1 MKDHGQYPVG
11 KEETVAAAR
20 DWLVR
25 MTSGEPTEEESR
37 RFESWLAQS
46 PSHRKAYEKERLFW
60 QRLGHLKASSGP
72 HTWTPASRSGAP
84 PDIARAAKG
93 RSSGRAR
100 RTFSAAGLAVA
111 CLSLYLLYG
120 DWLSAAIL
128 ADHRTVQGELLSVD
142 LPDGSTA
149 HLDTDT
155 ALAVTFD
162 ATERRIALL
171 RGEAL
176 FEVTPDPQRPFRV
189 EAAGGVIEAVGTAF
203 VVRRDGDAADVAVLE
218 GQVRVASPAA
228 AGGEAAAILARQGER
243 TRYVSGDSPGRPEAF
258 NLRTAAAW
266 RQGVILID
274 GLPLDRA
281 LAELD
286 RYRPGR
292 ILLMDESE
300 DYRPVSGAFDL
311 RNVDAAVAGLAATHG
326 LSVTA
331 VTDYL
336 LILH

>member
-1 MKDHGQYPVG
+1 MKDHGQHLG
-11 KEETVAAAR
+11 GEDETVAAAR

-25 MTSGEPTEEESR
+25 MTSGEPTAEESR
-37 RFESWLAQS
+37 RFQAWLAQS
-46 PSHRKAYEKERLFW
+46 PSHRKAYEQERLFW
-60 QRLGHLKASSGP
+60 QRLGHLKAASGP
-72 HTWTPASRSGAP
+72 HTWAPASRASAP
-84 PDIARAAKG
+84 STERSARG
-93 RSSGRAR
+93 RVSARAR
-100 RTFSAAGLAVA
+100 RTFAAAGLAAA
-111 CLSLYLLYG
+111 CLSLFLLSG
-120 DWLSAAIL
+120 DWLRAAVL
-128 ADHRTVQGELLSVD
+128 ADHRTAQGELLSVD
-142 LPDGSTA
+142 LSDGSTT

-155 ALAVTFD
+155 ALAVTFN
-162 ATERRIALL
+162 AAERRIALL

-176 FEVTPDPQRPFRV
+176 FEVAPDPQRPFRV
-189 EAAGGVIEAVGTAF
+189 ELAGGVIEAVGTAF
-203 VVRRDGDAADVAVLE
+203 VVRHDGDAADIAVLE
-218 GQVRVASPAA
+218 GQVRVVSPAA
-228 AGGEAAAILARQGER
+228 AGSEAAAILARPGER
-243 TRYVSGDSPGRPEAF
+243 TRFAKDDPPSPPETF
-258 NLRTAAAW
+258 DLRRAAAW

-281 LAELD
+281 LEELD

-292 ILLMDESE
+292 ILLMGEGD

>member
-1 MKDHGQYPVG
+1 MKDQGQYSIG
-11 KEETVAAAR
+11 EDETVAAAR

-25 MTSGEPTEEESR
+25 MTSGEPTAEESR
-37 RFESWLAQS
+37 RFEAWLAQS
-46 PSHRKAYEKERLFW
+46 PSHRKAYEQERLFW
-60 QRLGHLKASSGP
+60 QRLGHLKAASGP
-72 HTWTPASRSGAP
+72 HTWAPASRTRTPST
-84 PDIARAAKG
+84 DRRAKG
-93 RSSGRAR
+93 RVPARAR
-100 RTFSAAGLAVA
+100 RTFAAAGLAAA
-111 CLSLYLLYG
+111 CLSLFLLSG
-120 DWLSAAIL
+120 DWLSAALL
-128 ADHRTVQGELLSVD
+128 ADHRTAQGELLSVD
-142 LPDGSTA
+142 LPDGSAA

-176 FEVTPDPQRPFRV
+176 FEVSPDPQRPFRV
-189 EAAGGVIEAVGTAF
+189 ETAGGVIEAIGTTF
-203 VVRRDGDAADVAVLE
+203 VVRRDSDAADVAVLE
-218 GQVRVASPAA
+218 GQVRVVSPAA
-228 AGGEAAAILARQGER
+228 AGSAEAAILARQGER
-243 TRYVSGDSPGRPEAF
+243 TRFSNDDLPSPPEAF
-258 NLRTAAAW
+258 DLRTAAAW

-286 RYRPGR
+286 RYRPGQ
-292 ILLMDESE
+292 ILLMGEGD

-311 RNVDAAVAGLAATHG
+311 QNVDAAVAGLAATHG

>member
-11 KEETVAAAR
+11 EEETVAAAR

-84 PDIARAAKG
+84 PDIERAAKG

-100 RTFSAAGLAVA
+100 RTFAAAGLTAA
-111 CLSLYLLYG
+111 CLSLFLLSG
-120 DWLSAAIL
+120 DWLSAAVL
-128 ADHRTVQGELLSVD
+128 ADHRTVQGELLSID
-142 LPDGSTA
+142 LSDGSTA

-155 ALAVTFD
+155 ALAVTFN
-162 ATERRIALL
+162 AAERRIALL

-176 FEVTPDPQRPFRV
+176 FEVAPDPQRPFRV
-189 EAAGGVIEAVGTAF
+189 ELAGGVIEAIGTTF
-203 VVRRDGDAADVAVLE
+203 VVRHDGDAANIAVLE
-218 GQVRVASPAA
+218 GQVRVVSPAA
-228 AGGEAAAILARQGER
+228 ADGEAAAILARQGER
-243 TRYVSGDSPGRPEAF
+243 TRFAKDDPPSPPETF
-258 NLRTAAAW
+258 DLRRAAAW

-292 ILLMDESE
+292 ILLMDEG
-300 DYRPVSGAFDL
+300 DHYRPVSGAFDL
-311 RNVDAAVAGLAATHG
+311 QNVDAAVAGLAATHG